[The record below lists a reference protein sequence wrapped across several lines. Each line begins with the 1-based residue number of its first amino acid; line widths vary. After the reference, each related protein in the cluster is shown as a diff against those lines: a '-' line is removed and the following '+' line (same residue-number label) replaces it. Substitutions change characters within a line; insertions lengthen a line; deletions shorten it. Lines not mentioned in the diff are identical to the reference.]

1 MDDDQSDWIPFEPE
15 KKENEDNRESDVFEF
30 LMKKAKEDNEN
41 LWEQK
46 YDKYIK
52 EGLSREDA
60 RVQTEEKMKSKDL

>member
-1 MDDDQSDWIPFEPE
+1 
-15 KKENEDNRESDVFEF
+15 
-30 LMKKAKEDNEN
+30 MKKAKEDNEN